1 MLASAEA
8 PSAQSDE
15 TKRLAAWA
23 AIIAVPTMVAGIYG
37 MNFRFM
43 PEVEWSLGY
52 PFALALMV
60 ASVAAPFIYFQRKGW
75 LR

>member
-43 PEVEWSLGY
+43 PELGWRFGY
-52 PFALALMV
+52 PLVVGGMV
-60 ASVAAPFIYFQRKGW
+60 LVCLVLYRQFKKSGW
-75 LR
+75 L